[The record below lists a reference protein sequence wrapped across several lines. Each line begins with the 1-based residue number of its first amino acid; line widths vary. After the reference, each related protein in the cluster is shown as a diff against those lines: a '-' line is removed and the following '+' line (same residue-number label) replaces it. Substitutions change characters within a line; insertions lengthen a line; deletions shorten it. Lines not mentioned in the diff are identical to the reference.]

1 MSKASDRNAIVII
14 KIVTALAEKY
24 NFDKAEALEF
34 TKQRVEKLLEE
45 NPWFVLP

>member
-1 MSKASDRNAIVII
+1 MSKTSDRNAIVVVE
-14 KIVTALAEKY
+14 IVTALAEKY

-34 TKQRVEKLLEE
+34 TKQRVEKLLAE